1 MPTKTGAGD
10 NPQEYD
16 KNTGR
21 YAKGTSDSDNGD
33 KDFFRTAERT
43 IEKEKQ
49 KAAQDLVYALDKV
62 KDLKSLLGE
71 EFKGYKGQA
80 AVDKLVKEQRGH
92 IKAAFHRDDIG
103 DIDLIWGNDSLGLQH
118 IIKQRTEEMNKNG
131 KSLDEK
137 KKHIDRLLNNLADTI
152 ENGVFKKVNKRG
164 SYEIKNKYFYAVVAP
179 TYHQNKL
186 VYVLTAF
193 ERK

>member
-1 MPTKTGAGD
+1 MPIKTGAGD

-33 KDFFRTAERT
+33 KDFFRNAEDT

-118 IIKQRTEEMNKNG
+118 IIQRRTEQNINVKDFLSNI
-131 KSLDEK
+131 S
-137 KKHIDRLLNNLADTI
+137 DTV
-152 ENGVFKKVNKRG
+152 ENGVFKRNTPRG
-164 SYEIKNKYFYAVVAP
+164 DIEIKDGRQVVVIGK
-179 TYHQNKL
+179 TFHQNKL

-193 ERK
+193 KSR